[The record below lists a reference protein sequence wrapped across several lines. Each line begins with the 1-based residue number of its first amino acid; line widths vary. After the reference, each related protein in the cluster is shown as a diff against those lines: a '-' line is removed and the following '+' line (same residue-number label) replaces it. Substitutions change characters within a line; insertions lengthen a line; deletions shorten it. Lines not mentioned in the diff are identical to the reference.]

1 MIQERPGVGPE
12 SVPSSGRKI
21 LLIILSNLL
30 AFGLLCVLGEAALR
44 VIARLPGHYRS
55 AQFRMYDSTLGLT
68 LIPNLDVIHSRGCFE
83 GEVRTNRWGMRDR
96 DRSLAK
102 DRGKFRI
109 ALMGDSIVEGV
120 HVKPDQVMNIQLE
133 KLLASE
139 GYSNAEV
146 LNFGLGSIGT
156 TQEYL
161 MYKDRVRQFHPD
173 LVVLMFSDNDVMNNS
188 STIQPEVYGIHTWF
202 APYYNLNPNGQLVFQ
217 PVERRPFNTV
227 RTFLEKHSVLAYY
240 LARIWFRFNPTMYRW
255 NGLRV
260 EWGSYGDPLDPEWQS
275 AWTVTEKVLTLLK
288 NTVESNGSRFLVV
301 VPPSFYDLDPDW
313 RARFSKA
320 EGEIPPEMNVATL
333 AERLEAIA
341 QRNNISMSF
350 LKPYFIAYRNAHDLK
365 WPYFSLS
372 CDPHYSSMG
381 HEVMAEAI
389 LQRLEAGHFLPAR
402 ITSAVAPGHSLVE
415 ESGASVMG
423 AKDSLFSMRRR

>member
-1 MIQERPGVGPE
+1 MIQNQPGAGSE
-12 SVPSSGRKI
+12 SASVSGRKM
-21 LLIILSNLL
+21 LLIVLSNLL
-30 AFGLLCVLGEAALR
+30 AFCLLFVLGEGVLR
-44 VIARLPGHYRS
+44 VITRLPGHYRS
-55 AQFRMYDSTLGLT
+55 APFREYDPVLGLA

-102 DRGKFRI
+102 DLGKFRI
-109 ALMGDSIVEGV
+109 ALIGDSIVEGV
-120 HVKPDQVMNIQLE
+120 HVKPDQVMNIKLE

-202 APYYNLNPNGQLVFQ
+202 APYYNLDANGQLVFQ

-227 RTFLEKHSVLAYY
+227 RTFLENHSVLAYY
-240 LARIWFRFNPTMYRW
+240 LSRIWFRFNPTMYRW

-288 NTVESNGSRFLVV
+288 NTVESDGSRFLVV
-301 VPPSFYDLDPDW
+301 VPPSFYDIDPDW
-313 RARFSKA
+313 RVRFSKA
-320 EGEIPPEMNVATL
+320 EGKIPQEMNVATL
-333 AERLEAIA
+333 AERLDAIA

-350 LKPYFIAYRNAHDLK
+350 LKPYFIASRDAHNLK
-365 WPYFSLS
+365 WPYFALS
-372 CDPHYSSMG
+372 CDPHYSPMG

-389 LQRLEAGHFLPAR
+389 LQSLETDHLLPGR
-402 ITSAVAPGHSLVE
+402 GSSAHAPAHSPVE
-415 ESGASVMG
+415 EWAH
-423 AKDSLFSMRRR
+423 R